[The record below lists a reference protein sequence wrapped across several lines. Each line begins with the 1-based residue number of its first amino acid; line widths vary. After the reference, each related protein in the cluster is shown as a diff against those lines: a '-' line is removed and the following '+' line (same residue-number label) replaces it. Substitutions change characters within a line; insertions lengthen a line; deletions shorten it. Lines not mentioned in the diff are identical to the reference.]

1 MPYLGPLS
9 PIDLTALGVM
19 VLAWYVT
26 GWLSVHPPAGRP
38 SVTVLMAEYRRDWMQ
53 QFVTR
58 QPRIFDASI
67 IDSLRQG
74 TAFFVSTCLIA
85 IGGGVALIGDP
96 TPLARLADDINAE
109 TALPIHAD
117 QALIKIKVIVVLAF
131 LADALLKFIWS
142 HRLFGYCAILMA
154 AVPNDPADPGAAHR
168 AAQAAEVNIQA
179 AKGFN
184 SGLRSIYFGLGA
196 LAWLIG
202 PWALIAA
209 TLFVSGVHVRREFFS
224 QSRQAMLGREPG

>member
-1 MPYLGPLS
+1 MHMLGPLS
-9 PIDLTALGVM
+9 PLDFLALAVL
-19 VLAWYVT
+19 VLAWFLT

-38 SVTVLMAEYRRDWMQ
+38 SVTVLMAQYRRDWME

-85 IGGGVALIGDP
+85 IGAGVALIGDP
-96 TPLARLADDINAE
+96 TPLADLASDINAE
-109 TALPIHAD
+109 TALPIQID
-117 QALIKIKVIVVLAF
+117 QALIKVKVIVVLAF
-131 LADALLKFIWS
+131 LAEALLKFIWS
-142 HRLFGYCAILMA
+142 HRVFGYCAILMA
-154 AVPNDPADPGAAHR
+154 AVPNDPADPVALHR

-202 PWALIAA
+202 PLALIVA
-209 TLFVSGVHVRREFFS
+209 TALVTGVQIRREFFS
-224 QSRQAMLGREPG
+224 HSRAAILNRDPG

>member
-1 MPYLGPLS
+1 MVLGPLS
-9 PIDLTALGVM
+9 PLDLVALALTLV
-19 VLAWYVT
+19 AWAAT
-26 GWLSVHPPAGRP
+26 GWLAQHPPRGRP
-38 SVTVLMAEYRRDWMQ
+38 SVTLLIAQYRRDWMQ

-96 TPLARLADDINAE
+96 TPLARLATDINAE
-109 TALPIHAD
+109 TALPLHAD
-117 QALIKIKVIVVLAF
+117 QALIKLKIIVVLAF

-154 AVPNDPADPGAAHR
+154 AVPNDPADPVALHR
-168 AAQAAEVNIQA
+168 AAQAGEVNVHA

-184 SGLRSIYFGLGA
+184 AGLRSIYFALGT

-202 PWALIAA
+202 PLAYLAA
-209 TLFVSGVHVRREFFS
+209 TALVTAVQIRREFFS
-224 QSRQAMLGREPG
+224 RSRAAILDRDPA

>member
-1 MPYLGPLS
+1 MHMLGPLS
-9 PIDLTALGVM
+9 PLDFLALAVL
-19 VLAWYVT
+19 VLAWFLT

-38 SVTVLMAEYRRDWMQ
+38 SVTVLMAQYRRDWME

-96 TPLARLADDINAE
+96 TPLANLASDINAE
-109 TALPIHAD
+109 TALPIVAD
-117 QALIKIKVIVVLAF
+117 QALIKIKVIVVLFF
-131 LADALLKFIWS
+131 LAEALLKFIWS
-142 HRLFGYCAILMA
+142 HRVFGYCAILMA
-154 AVPNDPADPGAAHR
+154 AVPNDPADPVAQHR

-184 SGLRSIYFGLGA
+184 SGLRSIYFALGT

-202 PWALIAA
+202 PLALIAA
-209 TLFVSGVHVRREFFS
+209 TLFVTGVQLRREFFS
-224 QSRQAMLGREPG
+224 HSRRAILDRGPV